1 MQESNKIDITPD
13 RLHFSL
19 IQMNQA
25 PLYQVDA
32 FTGVPFKGNPAA
44 VCLMPCDLED
54 DLYQSIAKEM
64 NLSETAFVEETSFRG
79 IYNLRWFTPAREV
92 PLCGHATLASAYVLF
107 EHAGFD
113 GERITFHTLS
123 GALYAESTPEGIR
136 LDFPR
141 NDPFEVEHPEEVLE
155 ALGVS
160 DPEDVQYSDTNQKLL
175 VLLGSPEEVRDCS
188 PDFDALLA
196 AENPLGWR
204 GVIVTAEGPSPYDFV
219 SRYFAPL
226 MGIDED
232 PVTGSAHTVLTPYWA
247 GRLGKDV
254 MEAYQSSERGGELHV
269 KLTDERVHITGRA
282 TTVVVG
288 ILYY

>member
-1 MQESNKIDITPD
+1 MGQTS
-13 RLHFSL
+13 
-19 IQMNQA
+19 
-25 PLYQVDA
+25 LYQIDA

-44 VCLMPCDLED
+44 VCLMSCDLED
-54 DLYQSIAKEM
+54 ELYQSIAKEM
-64 NLSETAFVEETSFRG
+64 NLSETAFVEETSLRG

-123 GALYAESTPEGIR
+123 GALYAENTPEGIR

-141 NDPFEVEHPEEVLE
+141 NDPFPVEPPLEALE
-155 ALGVS
+155 ALGIS
-160 DPEDVQYSDTNQKLL
+160 NPEEVQYSDTNQKLL
-175 VLLGSPEEVRDCS
+175 VLLGSPEEVQSCS

-204 GVIVTAEGPSPYDFV
+204 GVIITAEGPSPYDFV

-226 MGIDED
+226 MGINED

-247 GRLGKDV
+247 ERLGKSE
-254 MEAYQSSERGGELHV
+254 MHAYQSSERGGELNV
-269 KLTDERVHITGRA
+269 ELTEERVHITGKA

-288 ILYY
+288 TLYY

>member
-1 MQESNKIDITPD
+1 
-13 RLHFSL
+13 
-19 IQMNQA
+19 MNQA
-25 PLYQVDA
+25 PFYQIDA
-32 FTGVPFKGNPAA
+32 FTDAPFKGNPAA

-54 DLYQSIAKEM
+54 DLYQNIAKEM
-64 NLSETAFVEETSFRG
+64 NLSETAFVEETSLKG

-123 GALYAESTPEGIR
+123 GALYAENTPDGVR

-141 NDPFEVEHPEEVLE
+141 NDPFEVDPPEEVLE

-160 DPEDVQYSDTNQKLL
+160 EPKEVQYSDTNQKLL
-175 VLLGSPEEVRDCS
+175 VLLGDPAEVRSCS
-188 PDFDALLA
+188 PDFEALLA
-196 AENPLGWR
+196 ADNPLGWR
-204 GVIVTAEGPSPYDFV
+204 GVIVTAKGPSPYDFV
-219 SRYFAPL
+219 SRFFAPL
-226 MGIDED
+226 MGINED
-232 PVTGSAHTVLTPYWA
+232 PVTGSAHTVLAPYWA
-247 GRLGKDV
+247 DRLGKNV

-269 KLTDERVHITGRA
+269 ELTGERVLITGKA

-288 ILYY
+288 TLYYQE

>member
-1 MQESNKIDITPD
+1 MS
-13 RLHFSL
+13 R
-19 IQMNQA
+19 A
-25 PLYQVDA
+25 PFYQVDA

-54 DLYQSIAKEM
+54 DLYQSIAREM
-64 NLSETAFVEETSFRG
+64 NLSETAFVEETSLKG

-113 GERITFHTLS
+113 GERITFHTMS
-123 GALYAESTPEGIR
+123 GALYAENTSEGIR
-136 LDFPR
+136 MDFPR
-141 NDPFEVEHPEEVLE
+141 NDPFPVEPPEEVLE
-155 ALGVS
+155 ALGVPN
-160 DPEDVQYSDTNQKLL
+160 PEEIQYSDTNQKLL
-175 VLLGSPEEVRDCS
+175 VLLGSPEEVKGCS

-204 GVIVTAEGPSPYDFV
+204 GVIVTAKGSSPYDFV

-226 MGIDED
+226 MGVNED
-232 PVTGSAHTVLTPYWA
+232 PVTGSAHTVLAPYWSE
-247 GRLGKDV
+247 RLGKSK
-254 MEAYQSSERGGELHV
+254 MKAYQSSERGGELDV
-269 KLTDERVHITGRA
+269 VLTEERVHITGRA

-288 ILYY
+288 TLFY